1 VRLSQG
7 LLAACLP
14 ELIWPAVEGLAYA
27 FSRQAGLLIVGAE
40 LAVFVVRCGVRMPL
54 RVAVGTFFAAG
65 TLRAGHC
72 LVMVSR
78 AVDQNLTACRCWQQ
92 WQNGPVKDL
101 LQLLALA
108 CPPARL
114 PAWPHPSPLP
124 RLQSFRHS
132 GAWRVRQLEDLSSIW
147 DWEPP
152 GSDAKQSSAWHI
164 LRQLA
169 VTANK

>member
-1 VRLSQG
+1 MAERSSKRLS
-7 LLAACLP
+7 LTARPCPPACLP
-14 ELIWPAVEGLAYA
+14 SPA
-27 FSRQAGLLIVGAE
+27 
-40 LAVFVVRCGVRMPL
+40 C
-54 RVAVGTFFAAG
+54 
-65 TLRAGHC
+65 
-72 LVMVSR
+72 
-78 AVDQNLTACRCWQQ
+78 
-92 WQNGPVKDL
+92 
-101 LQLLALA
+101 
-108 CPPARL
+108 L
-114 PAWPHPSPLP
+114 PALP